1 MMKKRI
7 FALAAL
13 VLSAG
18 LFVLS
23 CTNITNYA
31 TTTISSVDV
40 TAKAYSGVNILTWKA
55 VKDAGSYSVYKTVVD
70 GKNETLVLS
79 QSKDTYY
86 CDTDIEEGCSYKYR
100 VIAHPVNDVVHDAGQ
115 KEISLKAKKSW
126 APKGTSFSQ
135 LAQYESDSGDET
147 LDRWSI
153 QTSRLADSGSTI
165 RVKFP
170 VKPYAMYTVQ
180 IGQKNGAA
188 TGASDVT
195 DYAITINGFE
205 YSKTAT
211 VDVDAVYPGEKEI
224 TVTATPYNILYASEI
239 FTPYDTIEIFEIEGV
254 TKPYEEIS
262 VKWTNYDSW
271 NKIATVR
278 VQFVPVSFQGQVFE
292 LSDYAVYRAVK
303 TNKTNSGLSYN
314 KRAYDYIEKV
324 DGPWEGVATETSLSG
339 SKVYYTTDSVNIA
352 DVYSVTYYVVLT
364 RNGRITS
371 GNETL
376 RVPGLSDADW
386 NFTPDTGEELRGT
399 YIENLTLDKDGYLT
413 VTAYSNYNKPKF
425 TYDYFSTYNQALVA
439 VEGELYNEVPL
450 KSISPDYSYS
460 YKGTSDS
467 TLTST
472 YGYYAFRLVEQQSD
486 GTEVAHK
493 IIAKLKHSGDGY
505 GYWGPYYLE
514 IEDRSSRP
522 SGYNSVSAPY
532 IYSTPD
538 VEFDRTNY
546 NSITLNYYNYNYNQD
561 IQYYNIYRAI
571 TYSYEKGYDYSY
583 YLIDT
588 VKAAEYDFTYK
599 DESEELKETEL
610 GYYVIYKIEAVG
622 RYNVSKSDEVS
633 ILRLKAPTG
642 VDYYLSSDEYS
653 NYYVNLLWNSDY
665 HTQRYIIYYA
675 YTDKLDENT
684 LQYLGETYNTR
695 SDEISYDYYAT
706 GCYYVI
712 KAVGYD
718 NGESKFS
725 EPIYV
730 PKREM
735 PILPVDVSLY
745 SYNSYNEQYTYKIAC
760 TPYETKYSYSL
771 LRFDGEDTM
780 TEEYV
785 KTQFENGNVIY
796 SSTFDNPYP
805 YNPQYYS
812 DVDIPA
818 DTDGK
823 AYFYAVLTS
832 IRDMHS
838 YKDCYAVGDVKKLS
852 WPSKMTVTAGED
864 NTYTLSWDAIPGAVN
879 YDVYFWETP
888 QDEFYFSDRLHYYNI
903 VGDTSLNYSR
913 IYDYSWYK
921 LFCYAEG
928 RDEFGNVVGYTT
940 IASPQEE

>member
-1 MMKKRI
+1 MKKRI

-147 LDRWSI
+147 LDSWSI

-303 TNKTNSGLSYN
+303 TNKTNSGLSY

-450 KSISPDYSYS
+450 KSTSPDYSYY

-472 YGYYAFRLVEQQSD
+472 YYGYYAFRLVEQQSD

-493 IIAKLKHSGDGY
+493 IIAKLKQSGNGY
-505 GYWGPYYLE
+505 GWGPYYLE

-532 IYSTPD
+532 IDSTPD

-546 NSITLNYYNYNYNQD
+546 NSITLHYYSSNYNQE
-561 IQYYNIYRAI
+561 IQYYNIYRARAS
-571 TYSYEKGYDYSY
+571 SYDDYY
-583 YLIDT
+583 NFQLIDT
-588 VKAAEYDFTYK
+588 VEAVWGGDFYYTDK
-599 DESEELKETEL
+599 TDELKEITL
-610 GYYVIYKIEAVG
+610 DNYVIYKIEAVG
-622 RYNVSKSDEVS
+622 RYNVSESEAVS
-633 ILRLKAPTG
+633 VLRLSAPELSNEPYRIYYDNNNQVCLDWIGTPKAA
-642 VDYYLSSDEYS
+642 EY
-653 NYYVNLLWNSDY
+653 
-665 HTQRYIIYYA
+665 RIYYA
-675 YTDKLDENT
+675 HTDKLDENT
-684 LQYLGETYNTR
+684 LQSFYKTYNTR
-695 SDEISYDYYAT
+695 YDEISYDYYAT

-718 NGESKFS
+718 RYNNEVESKFS

-730 PKREM
+730 PKRDI
-735 PILPVDVSLY
+735 PTSSIGYVSLNSY
-745 SYNSYNEQYTYKIAC
+745 DSYNKYYNSKI
-760 TPYETKYSYSL
+760 SYSL
-771 LRFDGEDTM
+771 STAQWVNYHDYTLLRIEDASNMSEYAIKTLLEQNYEGYKQESLSEYQSSASQKIS
-780 TEEYV
+780 TESAAY
-785 KTQFENGNVIY
+785 
-796 SSTFDNPYP
+796 
-805 YNPQYYS
+805 
-812 DVDIPA
+812 
-818 DTDGK
+818 GK
-823 AYFYAVLTS
+823 AVFYAILTTIIDPVS
-832 IRDMHS
+832 GQ
-838 YKDCYAVGDVKKLS
+838 YCYAVGDVKKLS

-864 NTYTLSWDAIPGAVN
+864 NTYTFSWDAIPGAVIYWVYYRESDSSSIDDFYSSDNANGTSWN
-879 YDVYFWETP
+879 YTKKY
-888 QDEFYFSDRLHYYNI
+888 SD
-903 VGDTSLNYSR
+903 
-913 IYDYSWYK
+913 DYE

-928 RDEFGNVVGYTT
+928 RDNFGNVVGYTT